1 MKATFTDHRRGV
13 NVLYEAVTLPVWNT
27 QGNPIASVPYVV
39 NNGTIQR
46 TSLHAEDNKIQDFV
60 VNLINV
66 HFCGMNLDVPQECP
80 VKKLYT
86 SSDLK
91 LLFDWY
97 SAQYTENGNLINAL
111 KSRVLAL
118 ETRPIGS
125 PGFSSITPKLEST
138 IISLVTSQSLA
149 VNALKDKLNII
160 GDDDELQYTSK
171 NPELFTIENGNLV
184 KKGTG
189 IGTVEVSS
197 KTNPEVKA
205 TLKVLSIRP
214 EDVSIVGV
222 NGGTSAPDS
231 HNLDINP
238 TVAMSTPELNV
249 NTVTG
254 HDADRATIKN
264 QLNANVVY
272 DVSSTNGLYRLN
284 SGALELTN
292 KLGTGTLN
300 KTISISYDS
309 TEVKSERVSTA
320 VSVSRS
326 PREIVLKNNPLFVV
340 GVNGMEYPIGDV
352 LDIKY
357 DGPSGKTTEPL
368 SEYTVKTGST
378 FVIESNKLK
387 YTGTGTGNANLVLV
401 NSTKGVEASKTIK
414 TYTKPTFG
422 NIDSIT
428 FTNNS
433 TTTVTVLAPTGDIMS
448 VDGIRTEY
456 QFANISGNYTVSN
469 TNNNTVNLTATGV
482 GTGKLKVTRTVKFG
496 NKEIAK
502 DVKDITVTINSDTV
516 PATGIESGPFKLR
529 HSRVVMLKVDND
541 NGLVNNIPISSLARL
556 VGPRGMTSQLR
567 AKFTMGGPF
576 SVQNDK
582 LVVSSNQWL
591 QNNVR
596 LYASDNERVY
606 KDIQVYSFDL
616 PTLNVDKTSISA
628 HVGDSTQKITGR
640 LEGRATNMIE
650 GFSSKVTYST
660 TSDKFSVDN
669 NGNVTFNSV
678 GSGTI
683 AVHAVARVD
692 NVIIFDE
699 TRTVNVSVAERVESR
714 RIVLKGPALNDPMVV
729 FNDRQDVVG
738 KQREEVFGY
747 NDDTSLSYFVAIEGG
762 TGKTNVRSNSFH
774 NATGRNISNFDIQD
788 NLLEDKLGTVTFYIE
803 GTNITK
809 TINVQ
814 HYKHPNPVF
823 AAFDHNITVGDNP
836 TQLGIEWSNNPA
848 CVRDAK
854 FRHTVEWYVEGGIG
868 TISNGEFSPI
878 TAGSGKIKARVVCYW
893 DDHKI
898 LDKTIAED
906 VTVKARPDVY
916 VLSGSTDNVTIYN
929 YGTTSKLISI
939 TSTKNGQPISP
950 AIRVET
956 TSGSSS
962 DVDVTYSSGHLTIAN
977 AQGNTHNS
985 VSGTVVLTNGDKTLR
1000 IPFELQYQQL
1010 IRGISVNPSAIKH
1023 EVYDEGDYETATARV
1038 DVNTNAS
1045 DSYTYYDI
1053 IAEVDPSTGYES
1065 SYWIVNVTD
1074 NGSTKQTREVQITL
1088 KSEYRSYDFN
1098 TTIIVKS
1105 KTDPAKQVK
1114 VPVMWKGQ
1122 NNSDGPNSTPTPD
1135 LPSNPTPVST
1145 PSPSPSSSSTRHTRH
1160 TPRPGVRPP
1169 RRGTGSDMVEE

>member
-1 MKATFTDHRRGV
+1 MKAKFTDHRRGV

-27 QGNPIASVPYVV
+27 QGNPIASAPYVV

-91 LLFDWY
+91 LLLDWY

-125 PGFSSITPKLEST
+125 PGFSSITSKSEST
-138 IISLVTSQSLA
+138 IISLVTAQSLA
-149 VNALKDKLNII
+149 ISALKDKLNIV
-160 GDDDELQYTSK
+160 GDGDELQYTSK

-189 IGTVEVSS
+189 IGTVEVAS
-197 KTNPEVKA
+197 KTNPEIKTV
-205 TLKVLSIRP
+205 LKVLSIRP

-222 NGGTSAPDS
+222 NNSTSAPDS
-231 HNLDINP
+231 RNLDLST
-238 TVAMSTPELNV
+238 TVTMTAPELNV
-249 NTVTG
+249 VTASG

-264 QLNANVVY
+264 QLSANVVY
-272 DVSSTNGLYRLN
+272 DVNGTNGLYRLN
-284 SGALELTN
+284 NGTLELTN

-300 KTISISYDS
+300 KTISINYDGAV
-309 TEVKSERVSTA
+309 VKSERISTA

-326 PREIVLKNNPLFVV
+326 PREIVLKNNPIFVV
-340 GVNGMEYPIGDV
+340 GVNGMEYPISDV

-357 DGPSGKTTEPL
+357 DGPSGKTNEAL
-368 SEYTVKTGST
+368 SEYTVKPGSP
-378 FVIESNKLK
+378 FVIESGKLK
-387 YTGTGTGNANLVLV
+387 YTGTGNENANLVLV
-401 NSTKGVEASKTIK
+401 NATKGVEASKTIK

-529 HSRVVMLKVDND
+529 HGRVVMLKVDND

-576 SVQNDK
+576 SVQDDK
-582 LVVSSNQWL
+582 LVVTSNSWVQS
-591 QNNVR
+591 NVR

-606 KDIQVYSFDL
+606 KDIQIYSFEL
-616 PTLNVDKTSISA
+616 PTLNVDKASISA
-628 HVGDSTQKITGR
+628 HVGDNAQRIVAR

-650 GFSSKVTYST
+650 GFSSEVTYST
-660 TSDKFSVDN
+660 TSNNISVDN

-683 AVHAVARVD
+683 TVHAVVRVD
-692 NVIIFDE
+692 NVVIFDE
-699 TRTVNVSVAERVESR
+699 SRTVNVSVAERVESR
-714 RIVLKGPALNDPMVV
+714 RIVLKGAALNDPMIV
-729 FNDRQDVVG
+729 FNDRQDNIG
-738 KQREEVFGY
+738 KHGEEVFGY
-747 NDDTSLSYFVAIEGG
+747 NDNTNFYYLVSLEGG
-762 TGKTNVRSNSFH
+762 TGKIKARSNNFSRVTDI
-774 NATGRNISNFDIQD
+774 NRRSKISFDIQD
-788 NLLEDKLGTVTFYIE
+788 NLYEDKLGIVTFYIE

-809 TINVQ
+809 KINIQ
-814 HYKHPNPVF
+814 HYKHPNPIF
-823 AAFDHNITVGDNP
+823 AAFNHNLEVGYNE
-836 TQLGIEWSNNPA
+836 QIGIEWSNNPA
-848 CVRDAK
+848 CVNQSK
-854 FRHTVEWYVEGGIG
+854 FRHTVEWSVEGGIG
-868 TISNGEFSPI
+868 SISDNGVFNPEN
-878 TAGSGKIKARVVCYW
+878 AGSGKIKAHVLCYW
-893 DDHKI
+893 DNHKI
-898 LDKTIAED
+898 LDKTITEN
-906 VTVKARPDVY
+906 VSVEARP
-916 VLSGSTDNVTIYN
+916 
-929 YGTTSKLISI
+929 TS
-939 TSTKNGQPISP
+939 SP
-950 AIRVET
+950 
-956 TSGSSS
+956 
-962 DVDVTYSSGHLTIAN
+962 
-977 AQGNTHNS
+977 
-985 VSGTVVLTNGDKTLR
+985 
-1000 IPFELQYQQL
+1000 
-1010 IRGISVNPSAIKH
+1010 
-1023 EVYDEGDYETATARV
+1023 
-1038 DVNTNAS
+1038 
-1045 DSYTYYDI
+1045 
-1053 IAEVDPSTGYES
+1053 
-1065 SYWIVNVTD
+1065 
-1074 NGSTKQTREVQITL
+1074 
-1088 KSEYRSYDFN
+1088 
-1098 TTIIVKS
+1098 
-1105 KTDPAKQVK
+1105 
-1114 VPVMWKGQ
+1114 
-1122 NNSDGPNSTPTPD
+1122 TPTPSTSGISPSIAYIHYPNSKTFEYESRGIPTYNSTVKLVKD
-1135 LPSNPTPVST
+1135 GVEYNNYVNYSPSNSTYAAITVNSQGGIDGYNLGNGVYTLNVIGNGRVISSATVVISGAPNSSTAGGGGGAIGNSPT
-1145 PSPSPSSSSTRHTRH
+1145 PSPSPTPTPSVYPTDVPYASLPPHEFGYAPVDESSYYATNGVYNNTSNE
-1160 TPRPGVRPP
+1160 TPPP
-1169 RRGTGSDMVEE
+1169 YVPPTTEPNS